1 MTNKPTT
8 AFLSPVQVDLEE
20 GQSYRWCRC
29 GHSKKLPF
37 CDNSHDGTGREPVT
51 FVAKKTE
58 TVILCGCQE
67 TDDPPFCD
75 GTHNIL

>member
-1 MTNKPTT
+1 M
-8 AFLSPVQVDLEE
+8 SPSNNEATPFQVQLVE
-20 GQSYRWCRC
+20 GATYEWCKC
-29 GHSKKLPF
+29 GRSKKGPF
-37 CDNSHDGTGREPVT
+37 CDGSSHDGTGCRPVV

-58 TVILCGCQE
+58 VVNLCGCRE